1 MHLSRQLRGA
11 QAILIHGYAKIAQ
24 DRNEHT
30 ESNHFHRMAATLS
43 ARQYERSSRRFQGC
57 LLHDHEYTTG
67 YDTDLSCT
75 SSTQSIWT
83 NLLGWNYF
91 SFPTTTIFRVSKIKN
106 SLRDL
111 LPDQSLRYISITTST
126 ASEHRKRQTKRRN
139 KIERRLK

>member
-1 MHLSRQLRGA
+1 MHLPRQLRGG
-11 QAILIHGYAKIAQ
+11 QAILIDWYAKIVQ

-30 ESNHFHRMAATLS
+30 ESNHFHRMAANLS

-57 LLHDHEYTTG
+57 YTYTSTTG
-67 YDTDLSCT
+67 YDTDLGCT

-83 NLLGWNYF
+83 NLLEWNYF
-91 SFPTTTIFRVSKIKN
+91 SFPTTTIFRVSKLTN